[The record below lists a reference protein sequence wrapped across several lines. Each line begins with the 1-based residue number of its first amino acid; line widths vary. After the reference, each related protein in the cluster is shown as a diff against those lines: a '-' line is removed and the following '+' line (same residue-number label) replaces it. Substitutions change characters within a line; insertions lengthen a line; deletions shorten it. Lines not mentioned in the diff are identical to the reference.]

1 VSARIDLTGA
11 EVLVTGATGGL
22 GGAIARALAGRG
34 ARPLLTGRRAEVLA
48 PLAAETG
55 GRAVPVDLADPADV
69 ERLADEAAACRVLV
83 MNAALPGSGE
93 LDAYDVAGIDAVL
106 DVNLRAPIVLCR
118 RLVPGLVARGAGHV
132 VLISSL
138 AGKAGNP
145 ASSLYSA
152 TKFGLRG
159 FGLALR
165 TDLHGTGVGVTVVSP
180 GFIRDA
186 GMFHDSG
193 ATLPPGVG
201 TRTPQDVA
209 AAVLRAV
216 DTDPAELDVAP
227 LALRAGAAAAGL
239 APGLTAGIARRL
251 GNDRVSRGIGEGQSA
266 KR

>member
-1 VSARIDLTGA
+1 MSARIDLTGA
-11 EVLVTGATGGL
+11 PVLVTGATGGL
-22 GGAIARALAGRG
+22 GSAVARALAARG
-34 ARPLLTGRRAEVLA
+34 AAPLLTGRRADVLA
-48 PLAAETG
+48 HLAAETG
-55 GRAVPVDLADPADV
+55 GRAVAVDLAEPADV

-83 MNAALPGSGE
+83 LNAALPGSGA

-118 RLVPGLVARGAGHV
+118 RLVPGLVAAGTGHV
-132 VLISSL
+132 VLMSSL
-138 AGKAGNP
+138 AGKAANP
-145 ASSLYSA
+145 SSSLYSA

-165 TDLHGTGVGVTVVSP
+165 ADLRGTGVGVTVVSP

-216 DTDPAELDVAP
+216 DEDPAELDVAP
-227 LALRAGAAAAGL
+227 LPLRAGAAVAGV
-239 APGLTAGIARRL
+239 APGLAAAVARRL
-251 GNDRVSRGIGEGQSA
+251 GADRVSRGIGEGQSA